1 MIVVVAGMQRSGST
15 FSFNVARE
23 LLDTRGGV
31 STFATNSLMEAL
43 SAPSKTRHA
52 IIKSHSPDDLI
63 NSLLK
68 KDGLPCLCTVR
79 KPEDAIASWMH
90 VFGFSIQESVSTYRQ
105 WLIWHQSMFRHMLN
119 LRYEEID
126 RFPFLAIQKI
136 SRYLVH
142 DWGLDE
148 AMRIWWRNRK
158 SAIHAQTKQLQRDGT
173 IDIGFS
179 HYDKRT
185 FYHRRHISSLNS
197 RTAAECLPKDQVQFI
212 RDELRDFLDTKG
224 NYDW

>member
-15 FSFNVARE
+15 FSYNVARE
-23 LLDTRGGV
+23 LLDARGGV

-43 SAPSKTRHA
+43 SPPTTARHV
-52 IIKSHSPDDLI
+52 IIKTHAPDDLI

-68 KDGLPCLCTVR
+68 KDGVPCLCTVR

-90 VFGFSIQESVSTYRQ
+90 VFGFTFQESVSTYRQ
-105 WLIWHQSMFRHMLN
+105 WLMWHQSMFRHMLN

-126 RFPFLAIQKI
+126 KYPVLAIRKI

-142 DWGLDE
+142 DWGLAE
-148 AMRIWWRNRK
+148 TARIWRCNRK
-158 SAIHAQTKQLQRDGT
+158 DTIHAQTKQLACEDS

-179 HYDKRT
+179 HYDRRT

-197 RTAAECLPKDQVQFI
+197 RAATECLPKEQIQFI
-212 RDELRDFLDTKG
+212 RDELRDFVDKSG
-224 NYDW
+224 AYHW